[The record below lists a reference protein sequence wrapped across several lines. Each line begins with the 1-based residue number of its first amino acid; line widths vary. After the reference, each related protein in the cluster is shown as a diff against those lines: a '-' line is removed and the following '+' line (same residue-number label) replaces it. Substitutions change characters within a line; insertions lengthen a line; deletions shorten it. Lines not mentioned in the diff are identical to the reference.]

1 MNAIQVLVEDR
12 YGVYIPQA
20 FAKNYPTSAFTNID
34 QRWTNIDQ
42 QDLDILHKGPWDND
56 LYWEAWESVLN
67 NATYTNQEHTWYL
80 YQNGDLFAIC
90 DTMMTNEEYRNFYGE
105 DMWADA

>member
-20 FAKNYPTSAFTNID
+20 FAKNYDMSKWNNINQD
-34 QRWTNIDQ
+34 DLNI
-42 QDLDILHKGPWDND
+42 LLKGPWDNE
-56 LYWEAWESVLN
+56 LYWEAWESILN
-67 NATYTNQEHTWYL
+67 NATYTNQDHTWYL
-80 YQNGDLFAIC
+80 YQDGDLFAVC

-105 DMWADA
+105 DIWADV